1 MSNIYY
7 GGKPI
12 NEVDFNKELEK
23 ELKILEQNISKIK
36 AKKDSG
42 KINSQYWTIKLN
54 RANKVLEEAKVTLD

>member
-12 NEVDFNKELEK
+12 SEVNFNKELEK
-23 ELKILEQNISKIK
+23 ELEILEQNIAKIK
-36 AKKDSG
+36 SKKDSG

-54 RANKVLEEAKVTLD
+54 RANKALEEAKVTLD

>member
-23 ELKILEQNISKIK
+23 ELEILEQNIAKIK
-36 AKKDSG
+36 AKK
-42 KINSQYWTIKLN
+42 K
-54 RANKVLEEAKVTLD
+54 